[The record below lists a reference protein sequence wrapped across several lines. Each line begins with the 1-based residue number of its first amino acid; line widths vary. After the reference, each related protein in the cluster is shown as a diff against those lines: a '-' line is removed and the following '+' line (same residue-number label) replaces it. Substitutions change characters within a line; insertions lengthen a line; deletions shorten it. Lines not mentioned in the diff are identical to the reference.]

1 MPTVNFRRI
10 DLDLIEPEF
19 RLKVLDLVAACLARG
34 YSYHATRGYDT
45 YGAQMALWAK
55 GRTTSGPRVT
65 NAKGGQS
72 AHNFGI
78 AIDFVLDKDQAT
90 KGVQPDWSAEAYNVL
105 IEEAQKLGLHSG
117 VLYNDRPHISLPG
130 YVTATDLLPLHL
142 AWEKSADT
150 GIDTLARLTETWK
163 ALK

>member
-10 DLDLIEPEF
+10 DLDLIEPGF

-34 YSYHATRGYDT
+34 HSYHATRGYDT
-45 YGAQMALWAK
+45 YGAQMALWAQ
-55 GRTTSGPRVT
+55 GRTKPGPRVT
-65 NAKGGQS
+65 KAKGGQS

-78 AIDFVLDKDQAT
+78 AIDFVLDKDQVT
-90 KGVQPDWSAEAYNVL
+90 KGIQPDWSVGAYNVL

-117 VLYNDRPHISLPG
+117 ANYNDRPHISLPG

-142 AWEKSADT
+142 AWEKSADI
-150 GIDTLARLTETWK
+150 GSDTLARLTETWK